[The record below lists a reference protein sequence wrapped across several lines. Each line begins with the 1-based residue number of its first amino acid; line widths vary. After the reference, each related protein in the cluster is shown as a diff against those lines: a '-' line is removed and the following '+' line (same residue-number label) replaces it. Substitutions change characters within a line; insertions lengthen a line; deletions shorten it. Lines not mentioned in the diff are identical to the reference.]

1 MIGPIDRSPPEGS
14 GVTTDYDIFAASYSR
29 ENESSLLNAYY
40 ARPAMI
46 SLTGDVDGQ
55 RVLDA
60 GCGSG
65 PVAAALRDRGAIVT
79 GFDPS
84 AAMIDL
90 ARQRLGSDADL
101 HVADLGEPLPFDD
114 DAFDSVVASLCLH
127 YLEDWA
133 APLTELGRVLRPGGR
148 LIVSVPHPSAYLV
161 NYPDRD
167 YFAVTQYSETFTFA
181 GVEGT
186 LTYWHRPLHAMTD
199 AFTDAGFQAREVSE
213 PPYATDTPRE
223 LLPPELGD
231 RRAFVCFLFFVL
243 EAP

>member
-1 MIGPIDRSPPEGS
+1 M
-14 GVTTDYDIFAASYSR
+14 TTDYDTFAAAYSR

-46 SLTGDVDGQ
+46 SLAGDVDGQ

-65 PVAAALRDRGAIVT
+65 PLAAALRDRGAIVT
-79 GFDPS
+79 GFDLS

-90 ARQRLGSDADL
+90 ARQRLGADADL

-133 APLTELGRVLRPGGR
+133 APLAELRRVLRPGGR

-181 GVEGT
+181 GEEGT

-199 AFTDAGFQAREVSE
+199 AFTDAGFQIREVSE
-213 PPYATDTPRE
+213 PPYATDTPPE
-223 LLPPELGD
+223 LLPPELSD
-231 RRAFVCFLFFVL
+231 RSAFVCFLFFVL